1 MMNIMTLLTN
11 VGLHLNGW
19 RHPEAWDNTVL
30 NFEQL
35 VECAQMAE
43 RAKIDMVFLPDGSG
57 VREMHN
63 RELFEAMTPS
73 SRPAVFEPVTLLSA
87 LSVVTTRIGLVATAS
102 TTYDEPFH
110 VARRYASLDHLSKGR
125 AGWNVVTGS
134 NEGDAPNFSAKK
146 HLAKDLRYEKARE
159 FVEVVLGLWDSWA
172 DDAFIQ
178 DKHSGRY
185 LNADRVRALE
195 HVGDHFQVKGPLNV
209 ARSPQGRPV
218 VFHAG
223 QSEAGLELAAHAADC
238 VFAVA
243 GTLEQAQL
251 ITADLKARAVRHG
264 RSPDSLKVLM
274 SASIYPGA
282 TQEQA
287 DALGHALDA
296 LTSPTLAL
304 GNLSKLVAVDLSGYD
319 VDGPMPELCEAMEGA
334 SAPRKIINAW
344 VRKERPTIRDVY
356 LRYSRT
362 LGSPVFQGTALHIA
376 DQMEA
381 WYRAGAC
388 DGFLIGPAVMPTSL
402 QLFTREVIPELQRR
416 GLFRTEYPGKTLR
429 DIINL
434 PAPPNQFFT

>member
-19 RHPEAWDNTVL
+19 RHPDAWDNTVH

-35 VECAQMAE
+35 AECAQMAE
-43 RAKIDMVFLPDGSG
+43 DAKIDMVFLPDGSG

-63 RELFEAMTPS
+63 RELFEATTPS
-73 SRPAVFEPVTLLSA
+73 ARPAVFEPITLLSA
-87 LSVVTTRIGLVATAS
+87 LSAVTTRIGLVATAS
-102 TTYDEPFH
+102 TTYDEPYH

-134 NEGDAPNFSAKK
+134 NEGDAPNFSSTQ
-146 HLAKDLRYEKARE
+146 HLAKHLRYEKARE
-159 FVEVVLGLWDSWA
+159 FVDVVLGLWDSWA
-172 DDAFIQ
+172 QDAFLQ
-178 DKHSGRY
+178 NKHSGRY
-185 LNADRVRALE
+185 LDADRVRSLE
-195 HVGDHFQVKGPLNV
+195 HVGEYFQVKGPLNV

-243 GTLEQAQL
+243 GTLEQAQR

-274 SASIYPGA
+274 SASIYPGS

-287 DALGHALDA
+287 ESLGHTLDA
-296 LTSPTLAL
+296 LTSPAIAL
-304 GNLSKLVAVDLSGYD
+304 GNLSKLVAADLTGYD
-319 VDGPMPELCEAMEGA
+319 VDGPMPELPEEMEGA
-334 SAPRKIINAW
+334 SAPRKIINEW
-344 VRKERPTIRDVY
+344 VRTGRPTIRDVFQ
-356 LRYSRT
+356 RYSRT
-362 LGSPVFQGTALHIA
+362 LGSPVFQGSAVQIA

-416 GLFRTEYPGKTLR
+416 GLFRTEYPGTTLR

-434 PAPPNQFFT
+434 PIPANRFFT

>member
-1 MMNIMTLLTN
+1 MMHIMTLLTN
-11 VGLHLNGW
+11 VGMHLNGW
-19 RHPEAWDNTVL
+19 RHPDAWDNTVL
-30 NFEQL
+30 NFDQL

-43 RAKIDMVFLPDGSG
+43 HAKIDMVFLPDGSG

-63 RELFEAMTPS
+63 RDLFEAMTPS

-87 LSVVTTRIGLVATAS
+87 LSTVTTRIGLVATAS

-134 NEGDAPNFSAKK
+134 NEGDAPNFSSEQ
-146 HLAKDLRYEKARE
+146 HLAKNLRYERARE
-159 FVEVVLGLWDSWA
+159 FVDVVLGLWDSWA
-172 DDAFIQ
+172 DDAFVQ
-178 DKHSGRY
+178 DKQSGRY

-195 HVGDHFQVKGPLNV
+195 HVGEHFQVKGPLNV

-243 GTLEQAQL
+243 GTLQQAQR
-251 ITADLKARAVRHG
+251 ITADLKARAVAHG
-264 RSPDSLKVLM
+264 RSADSIKVLM
-274 SASIYPGA
+274 SASIYPGS
-282 TQEQA
+282 TPEQA
-287 DALGHALDA
+287 EELCHTLDA
-296 LTSPTLAL
+296 LTSPAVAL
-304 GNLSKLVAVDLSGYD
+304 GNLSKLVSADLSGYD
-319 VDGPMPELCEAMEGA
+319 VDGPMPELPEQMEGA

-344 VRKERPTIRDVY
+344 VRKESPTIREVY

-362 LGSPVFQGTALHIA
+362 LGSPVFQGSPIHIA
-376 DQMEA
+376 DQMEE
-381 WYRAGAC
+381 WFRAGAC

-402 QLFTREVIPELQRR
+402 ELFTREVIPELQRR
-416 GLFRTEYPGKTLR
+416 GLFRTEYPGTTLR

-434 PAPPNQFFT
+434 PAPASKFFN